1 MKKFM
6 RKALCISMNLF
17 GAFLVSWG
25 YCVTKINPSAT
36 LVEGVAVATGFGL
49 MIASLI
55 INVRN
60 EVKAN
65 EV

>member
-25 YCVTKINPSAT
+25 YCVAKINPSAT

>member
-49 MIASLI
+49 MIASVILST
-55 INVRN
+55 RS
-60 EVKAN
+60 EVKSD